1 MEASI
6 WSIVY
11 RRVGLSFANEIVH
24 FQSVLDALEVG
35 TVSASS
41 SHQGSRGPKIN
52 YAACTLGEVPSR
64 SDITQVSQESET
76 KDQNQ
81 SALSAGYSGLQ
92 IYDKAVIRPV
102 EYDECSCNRPH
113 SVQTVSFRLAFLHGR
128 LLERLLTQ
136 SRFPVLAPTAVQSR

>member
-1 MEASI
+1 MRLYTSRACSMHSKLAPYQHHRPTREAAD
-6 WSIVY
+6 
-11 RRVGLSFANEIVH
+11 R
-24 FQSVLDALEVG
+24 
-35 TVSASS
+35 
-41 SHQGSRGPKIN
+41 KIN

-64 SDITQVSQESET
+64 SDITQVSQESER